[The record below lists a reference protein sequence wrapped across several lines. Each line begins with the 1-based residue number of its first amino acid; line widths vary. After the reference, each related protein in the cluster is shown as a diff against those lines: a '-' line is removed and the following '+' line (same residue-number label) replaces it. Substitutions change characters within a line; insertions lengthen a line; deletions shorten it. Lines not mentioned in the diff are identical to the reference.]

1 MEIPI
6 EDTAE
11 ALKALADPVRLRIL
25 QELRKAPKEKTIC
38 VCDLASKIGISQPNV
53 SHHLKA
59 LKVQG
64 FVTCEKDERF
74 AYYSVNKA
82 KIEAVFEL
90 VLRNLD

>member
-1 MEIPI
+1 MDISI
-6 EDTAE
+6 EDVAE

-25 QELRKAPKEKTIC
+25 RELRKVPKGNTIC
-38 VCDLASKIGISQPNV
+38 VCDLASKMGISQPNI

-74 AYYSVNKA
+74 VYYSVNKA

-90 VLRNLD
+90 ILRNLG

>member
-1 MEIPI
+1 ME
-6 EDTAE
+6 DLAE

-25 QELRKAPKEKTIC
+25 CALWNAPREKAIC
-38 VCDLASKIGISQPNV
+38 VCELASELGSSQPNV

-82 KIEAVFEL
+82 RIKAVFNT
-90 VLRNLD
+90 VLENLE